1 MFEVLLNF
9 FQIFLIFDAQSK
21 VNFFSKVFFRKSF
34 WWVFG
39 MSVFKEGAQTIVWS
53 PASSWSGLK
62 LRHQNIQKFWLG
74 SSIWGPLCWP
84 RWIRPP
90 CFAQFVCFQN
100 CGRGRTFYDRAS
112 VILWILLSRL
122 IDGYQFWASLF
133 CSRCS
138 ESSTRFSLTERFL
151 SWILVSNLM
160 IDLPKRRF
168 LQVLCICSLPGPFWS
183 ILLLHG
189 HHCCHW
195 QWCFQ
200 PMVFVQV
207 ELLLVLLVLLMST
220 IVLKQSQFVAVG
232 DIVMVMEKLNVVIGL
247 KISCSP
253 WGRGSPIGKRWFV
266 FPRGV
271 SLIVKGS

>member
-1 MFEVLLNF
+1 MRK
-9 FQIFLIFDAQSK
+9 AKST
-21 VNFFSKVFFRKSF
+21 FSPKSFSEKVFDEFLECLSSKKERKRLCDP
-34 WWVFG
+34 
-39 MSVFKEGAQTIVWS
+39 

-207 ELLLVLLVLLMST
+207 ELLLVLLLLLMST

-253 WGRGSPIGKRWFV
+253 WGRGSPIGSCEEVQALVCIPAWCE
-266 FPRGV
+266 
-271 SLIVKGS
+271 LDC